1 MLKILYV
8 LMSVAALSVF
18 VNANI
23 KLAYA
28 NVLPG
33 DSKNFTLKALNNSV
47 ESSFASITN
56 GSDNVENSNRTT
68 FSSSSLSTIM
78 KEIWTKQAQLNASAK
93 DKLQAVRIAVTQ
105 LCDESMLFAGRNAY
119 MTAKVK
125 LMKRYLNGTD
135 TIKHAAANNVL
146 NLQHFVQL
154 VDDLLSAD
162 DDEHAMENMLMKSLI
177 EKYKLIKLQSDV
189 QIDVLQAVKVWQ
201 NDVHKQLVEV
211 SSV

>member
-1 MLKILYV
+1 
-8 LMSVAALSVF
+8 MSVAALSVF
-18 VNANI
+18 AIANSNSI
-23 KLAYA
+23 AYA

-33 DSKNFTLKALNNSV
+33 DSKNFTLKALNNSI

-56 GSDNVENSNRTT
+56 GSDNVENNNRIT
-68 FSSSSLSTIM
+68 FSSSPLSTIM
-78 KEIWTKQAQLNASAK
+78 EEIWTKQAQLNATAK
-93 DKLQAVRIAVTQ
+93 DKLQVVRIAVTQ

-125 LMKRYLNGTD
+125 LMKRYLNETD
-135 TIKHAAANNVL
+135 TIKHAAANNFL

-154 VDDLLSAD
+154 VDDLLSAADDDDDD
-162 DDEHAMENMLMKSLI
+162 DDEHAMENMLIKSLI
-177 EKYKLIKLQSDV
+177 EKYKLIKLQTDV